1 MSSVDVTQLELWMQA
16 ESENQRLEFKEAK
29 TQFSFDKLKEYC
41 VAMANEG
48 GGHLVL
54 GVTDRRPRRVV
65 GSSAFPNVTE
75 KAEQLFRAL
84 GFRVDI
90 EELDHRDGRVVVF
103 RIPARPR
110 GTAYELD
117 GRYLMRSGG
126 ALVPMS
132 EDRLREIFAEGTPDW
147 LELQCGTGVTG
158 EGVTRLLDV
167 DAYFALLG
175 MPRPSG
181 TSETLNQLRRDRLID
196 HDAGL
201 YTIRRMGALLF
212 ARNLRDFPDCAGKAA
227 RVVVYSSSSK
237 LKTKLDREFTTGYA
251 SGFEELVAFI
261 MEQLPQNEVIRG
273 ALRQH
278 VSLVPDAVIREL
290 VANALI
296 HQDLSLSGMN
306 VMIDIH
312 PDRVEISNPGKPLMP
327 VERFIDGYQ
336 SRNERLG
343 DLMRRFGICEERSSG
358 IDRVVST
365 VEAYQLPAPLF
376 DETLSRT
383 EVVVMGPRPFTEMSR
398 EDRIR
403 ACFQHCALQWVLRH
417 SMTNQTLRDRFG
429 LSEGQSGLASQII
442 SQTMEAGLVKLDQS
456 VGSSK
461 KYRRYIPFWA

>member
-29 TQFSFDKLKEYC
+29 KHFSFDKLKEYC
-41 VAMANEG
+41 VAIANEG
-48 GGHLVL
+48 G
-54 GVTDRRPRRVV
+54 T
-65 GSSAFPNVTE
+65 
-75 KAEQLFRAL
+75 Q
-84 GFRVDI
+84 
-90 EELDHRDGRVVVF
+90 
-103 RIPARPR
+103 
-110 GTAYELD
+110 
-117 GRYLMRSGG
+117 
-126 ALVPMS
+126 
-132 EDRLREIFAEGTPDW
+132 
-147 LELQCGTGVTG
+147 
-158 EGVTRLLDV
+158 LLDI
-167 DAYFALLG
+167 DAYFALLS
-175 MPRPSG
+175 MPRPYG
-181 TSETLNQLRRDRLID
+181 TLETLNQLRRDRLID
-196 HDAGL
+196 QDAGL

-212 ARNLRDFPDCAGKAA
+212 ARNLRDFPDCARKAA

-312 PDRVEISNPGKPLMP
+312 PDRVEISNPAKPLMP

-376 DETLSRT
+376 HETLNRT
-383 EVVVMGPRPFTEMSR
+383 EVVVMAPPAVHRDESGGPDPCVLSALRVAVGAATVDDESDFAGSLR
-398 EDRIR
+398 SLRRADRIGIPNHQPDHGSR
-403 ACFQHCALQWVLRH
+403 P
-417 SMTNQTLRDRFG
+417 G
-429 LSEGQSGLASQII
+429 
-442 SQTMEAGLVKLDQS
+442 EAGSECRKLEEVQEIYPLL
-456 VGSSK
+456 GL
-461 KYRRYIPFWA
+461 ILILA

>member
-1 MSSVDVTQLELWMQA
+1 MSSVDVTQLELWMQT

-29 TQFSFDKLKEYC
+29 KQFSFDKLKEYC
-41 VAMANEG
+41 VALANEG

-65 GSSAFPNVTE
+65 GTSAFPNVTE

-110 GTAYELD
+110 GTAYELE

-147 LELQCGTGVTG
+147 LELQCGTGVTR
-158 EGVTRLLDV
+158 EEITQLLDI
-167 DAYFALLG
+167 DAYFALLR

-181 TSETLNQLRRDRLID
+181 TSETLNQLGRDRLID
-196 HDAGL
+196 QDAGL

-212 ARNLRDFPDCAGKAA
+212 ARDLRDFPDCAGKAA
-227 RVVVYSSSSK
+227 RVVVYSSTSK
-237 LKTKLDREFTTGYA
+237 LNTKLDREFTTGYA
-251 SGFEELVAFI
+251 SGFEQLVAFI

-278 VSLVPDAVIREL
+278 VPLVPDAVIREL

-296 HQDLSLSGMN
+296 HQDLSVRGMN

-376 DETLSRT
+376 HETLNRT

-403 ACFQHCALQWVLRH
+403 ACFQHCALQWVLRQ

-429 LSEGQSGLASQII
+429 LSEGQSGLTSQII
-442 SQTMEAGLVKLDQS
+442 SQTMEAKLVKLDQS